1 MDCEVLALFVFKVN
15 TGPSHCLKCT
25 VVIEMVE
32 VKQQEINKKK
42 VSNLRLL
49 MRLVK
54 KGIYLQYKGIEQ
66 GG

>member
-1 MDCEVLALFVFKVN
+1 
-15 TGPSHCLKCT
+15 
-25 VVIEMVE
+25 MVE
-32 VKQQEINKKK
+32 VKQQEIKKKKKK

-49 MRLVK
+49 MRLGK

>member
-1 MDCEVLALFVFKVN
+1 
-15 TGPSHCLKCT
+15 
-25 VVIEMVE
+25 MVE
-32 VKQQEINKKK
+32 VKQQEINKKKKK